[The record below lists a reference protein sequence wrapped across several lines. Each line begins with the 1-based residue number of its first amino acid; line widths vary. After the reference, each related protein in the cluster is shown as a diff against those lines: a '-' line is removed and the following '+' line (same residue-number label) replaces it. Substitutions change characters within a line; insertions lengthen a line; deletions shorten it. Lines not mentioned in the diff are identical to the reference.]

1 MLHPIRLRATQLLRY
16 ARPGPIDVTPMQAY
30 LTLQAAATFATL
42 PAGDQRHALAVARQ
56 LEVQG
61 APPNVI
67 TAGLLHDIGK
77 AVPGSPVH
85 IADRIAKVVLARV
98 APGRLHRI
106 AAWDTP
112 RWPLGGLWVLSRH
125 ARHGG
130 ELVRRWGYPE
140 RVAWLVEHH
149 EDRNTGDEQLNLLVA
164 MDDGRPAAALASGAA
179 HD

>member
-1 MLHPIRLRATQLLRY
+1 MPSRLLQVLHHVRPGAVRATPLHP
-16 ARPGPIDVTPMQAY
+16 Y
-30 LTLQAAATFATL
+30 LSPEAAITFASL
-42 PAGDQRHALAVARQ
+42 SPGDQRHALAVARS

-61 APPNVI
+61 APTSVV

-77 AVPGSPVH
+77 AVPGVPVH
-85 IADRIAKVVLARV
+85 IADRIAKVVLAKV
-98 APGRLHRI
+98 APTLLYRI
-106 AAWDTP
+106 AGWDAP

-125 ARHGG
+125 ARYGG

-149 EDRNTGDEQLNLLVA
+149 EDRDSGDEQLNLLVA
-164 MDDGRPAAALASGAA
+164 MDDGRPAAAFTSGVV